1 MKEFIIEKNEF
12 LTYGNVKGYYHQY
25 YTGFRN
31 EGNPDFI
38 NVLKN
43 TFNYESFKKL
53 KDAKEKVINIL
64 KLDIPNIIKE
74 NRLSNCMCICVPRA
88 KALNTYSNNQL
99 LFKDAIR
106 IASHSLVNVTDGTNC
121 IRRTKNTK
129 TTHLKNVTFENDGDM
144 PYVGITKNTCHIDTN
159 AIKDKNIIL
168 IDDIYTKSVNVDED
182 CIQALFDN
190 GAKNVIFY
198 SIGYTRRL

>member
-1 MKEFIIEKNEF
+1 MQKFIIEKNEF
-12 LTYGNVKGYYHQY
+12 LKYGNIKGYYHQY
-25 YTGFRN
+25 YTGFKK
-31 EGNPDFI
+31 EGNPDFV

-43 TFNYESFKKL
+43 TFNSESFKKL
-53 KDAKEKVINIL
+53 NDAKEKVIDIL

-74 NRLSNCMCICVPRA
+74 NGLSNCMCICVPRA
-88 KALNTYSNNQL
+88 KALNTYSSNQL

-106 IASHSLVNVTDGTNC
+106 IASYSLVNVTDGTSC
-121 IRRTKNTK
+121 IIRTKNTK

-159 AIKDKNIIL
+159 TIRDKNIIL